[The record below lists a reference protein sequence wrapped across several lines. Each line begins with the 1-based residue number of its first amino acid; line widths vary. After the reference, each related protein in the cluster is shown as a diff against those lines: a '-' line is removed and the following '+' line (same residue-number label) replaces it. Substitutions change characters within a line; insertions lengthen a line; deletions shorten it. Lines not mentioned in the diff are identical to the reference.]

1 MKTRYLITAAVLAL
15 GAPFGALPALAKT
28 LNVGMAAADVT
39 QLDPHRATS
48 TQDKPLMAWMF
59 NGLVRFKPG
68 SASLEEL
75 EPDLAES
82 WTHSEDGKTWTFKL
96 RRGVK
101 WQGGYGELTADD
113 VVWSLKRAAD
123 PKTSSFSSDYAAFDA
138 VEATDPGTVTI
149 RLRNPV
155 PSLLGLVAN
164 YHGGNIV
171 NRKAVEAAGENVRLK
186 PIGTGPFQFAEYKSN
201 ESVRFTANPDYF
213 RGKPKIDEIVY
224 RLIPADAARDLAFTS
239 GELDVVYGR
248 QDQRWADRFGRE
260 PNVTVDVL
268 RPAELA
274 LLHLNITKKPLDDP
288 KVRLAVA
295 QAVSQAQ
302 VVQFKGKTATE
313 PAFSVIPNGY
323 LGMVDESAKLPK
335 YDPAQAKKLLAE
347 AGYPNGI
354 KLNSIQTNL
363 PSMLTTMQIVQNQ
376 LKQAGIE
383 LNLDVVD
390 HQTFHAQ
397 IRKDLSDVVYY
408 TAARFPVADTYLT
421 QFFLSKSTVGQP
433 GGIVNF
439 SHCNAADSEID
450 AARTEADPAKQK
462 ALWATAQDKIIAQT
476 CAVPLGEALQLWA
489 HRNVVKFGYD
499 LKAAIHLG
507 PIITE
512 QTDKL

>member
-1 MKTRYLITAAVLAL
+1 MKTRDLMTLALAL
-15 GAPFGALPALAKT
+15 GAPLLAAPALAKT

-39 QLDPHRATS
+39 QLDPHRATT
-48 TQDKPLMAWMF
+48 TQDKPLMAWIF
-59 NGLVRFKPG
+59 SGLVRFKPG

-82 WTHSEDGKTWTFKL
+82 WTKSDDGKTWVFKL

-101 WQGGYGELTADD
+101 WQAGYGDLTADD

-123 PKTSSFSSDYAAFDA
+123 AKTSAFSSDYAAFETI
-138 VEATDPGTVTI
+138 EATDPLTVTI
-149 RLRNPV
+149 KLKHPV

-171 NRKAVEAAGENVRLK
+171 NRKAVEAAGADARLK

-201 ESVRFTANPDYF
+201 ESVRFTAHPDYY

-239 GELDVVYGR
+239 GELDIVYGR

-260 PNVTVDVL
+260 ANVTVDVL

-288 KVRLAVA
+288 KVRLAIA
-295 QAVSQAQ
+295 HAVSQAQ
-302 VVQFKGKTATE
+302 VVQFKGKTTNDIAQ
-313 PAFSVIPNGY
+313 SVIPNGY

-335 YDPAQAKKLLAE
+335 YDPAQAKRLLAE

-421 QFFLSKSTVGQP
+421 QFFLSTSIVGQP

-439 SHCNAADSEID
+439 SHCNAADQEIV
-450 AARTEADPAKQK
+450 AARTEADSAKQK
-462 ALWATAQDKIIAQT
+462 ALWKEAQDKIVAQV
-476 CAVPLGEALQLWA
+476 CAVPLGEALQVWA
-489 HRNVVKFGYD
+489 HRNAVRYGYD
-499 LKAAIHLG
+499 LKSAIHLG
-507 PIITE
+507 PVVTE
-512 QTDKL
+512 QTDKM